1 MRLGGPIWCATLST
15 TLPMEN
21 AQQCGPTHGHLRVPP
36 RSRTT
41 HRVHGLPFEDPPE
54 ENARPLDNLK
64 GDVLELYEQSRT
76 PEQLL
81 VAYKGGHV
89 ERNLLRELDL
99 PATNLEHAGCPKFER
114 LEIYPIQDCGQHR
127 TRGHCAMV
135 ECQAFWQWMKPDSD
149 PWGPDSGGSEQ
160 LRMARRPWLL
170 DRK

>member
-1 MRLGGPIWCATLST
+1 MPASWAGAIGRADLVCYTINNPTDGKRST
-15 TLPMEN
+15 VWTDTRPFT
-21 AQQCGPTHGHLRVPP
+21 C
-36 RSRTT
+36 TT
-41 HRVHGLPFEDPPE
+41 AFTEDPPE

-76 PEQLL
+76 PERFL